1 MEITKLIDTL
11 HKGTYSCVI
20 YNHDTIIECHE
31 RGIKDLFRI
40 LNTCPATLQDA
51 MVADKVVG
59 KGAAALMIL
68 GRVRQIYADVLSKPA
83 LNLLNSTD
91 IIVSYGE
98 LVENIINRTGTGICP
113 VEDLC
118 KDCTTAT
125 DCLPLIENFTKV
137 MSERTN
143 CIK

>member
-1 MEITKLIDTL
+1 MEITEIIDTL
-11 HKGTYSCVI
+11 HKGNYSCVI
-20 YNHDTIIECHE
+20 YNHDIIIDCHE

-59 KGAAALMIL
+59 KGASALMIL

-83 LNLLNSTD
+83 LNLLKSTD

-98 LVENIINRTGTGICP
+98 LVENIINPTGTGICP
-113 VEDLC
+113 IENLC
-118 KDCTTAT
+118 KECRTA
-125 DCLPLIENFTKV
+125 DECIPLINQFVESK
-137 MSERTN
+137 
-143 CIK
+143 IK

>member
-1 MEITKLIDTL
+1 MEIAKLIEAL
-11 HKGTYSCVI
+11 HKGNHSCVI
-20 YNHDTIIECHE
+20 YNHGAIIDCRE
-31 RGIKDLFRI
+31 RGVKDLFRI
-40 LNTCPATLQDA
+40 LKTCPATLQNA

-113 VEDLC
+113 IENLC
-118 KDCTTAT
+118 KECRTA
-125 DCLPLIENFTKV
+125 DECIPLINQFVESK
-137 MSERTN
+137 
-143 CIK
+143 IK

>member
-1 MEITKLIDTL
+1 MEITELVEAL
-11 HKGTYSCVI
+11 HKGNYSCVI
-20 YNHDTIIECHE
+20 YNHGAIIDCRE
-31 RGIKDLFRI
+31 RGVKDLFRI
-40 LNTCPATLQDA
+40 LKTCPATLQDA

-113 VEDLC
+113 VEELC
-118 KDCTTAT
+118 KDCATAT
-125 DCLPLIENFTKV
+125 DCLPLIENFIKV
-137 MSERTN
+137 MSEKTN

>member
-40 LNTCPATLQDA
+40 LNTCPATLNGA
-51 MVADKVVG
+51 IVADKVVG
-59 KGAAALMIL
+59 KGAAALLIL
-68 GRVRQIYADVLSKPA
+68 GAVKQIHADVLSKPA

-113 VEDLC
+113 VENLC
-118 KDCTTAT
+118 KECRTA
-125 DCLPLIENFTKV
+125 DECIPLINQFVESK
-137 MSERTN
+137 
-143 CIK
+143 IK